1 MNEAFEHAYG
11 KLTENGDFT
20 NSINEADVIIPKD
33 KMFDPDYISLTGI
46 ARQAKEAEDA
56 RIAKEAED
64 KRRAEAEIHLKP
76 MLDELSKAD
85 DKLELLFDKL
95 VPNSGKADSVAG
107 EMVRAMMRI
116 LYRDY
121 NDGDVFYEGY
131 GLETCGSSAEFLMGS
146 DADLTDDFKAI
157 VEDQLT
163 DEAYTEAITAISNKL
178 VEFIIN
184 NPYLMIENNS
194 IDSRNYGIDWLEEHQ
209 PKYDCTC
216 TLPEVVVDHI
226 NNGDIS
232 NNDVQWELES
242 WEIPGLGSIEK
253 NCDSLYVYRDTVEIS
268 GLTKDAYDWVDEHLY
283 KELESY
289 ANTLDEEYGS
299 TDPYDNGE
307 EFDDDI
313 DECME
318 SIDEDTAWDKIKHV
332 FDQIDDNPESQI
344 NEPKEE
350 PEEEHK
356 EESEVEPKEDH
367 EESINDRFNRV
378 KDAIAKVIDKW

>member
-11 KLTENGDFT
+11 KLTKNGDFT

-95 VPNSGKADSVAG
+95 VPSSGKADSVAG

-184 NPYLMIENNS
+184 NPYLMAENNS
-194 IDSRNYGIDWLEEHQ
+194 IDSRNYDIDWLEEHQ

-232 NNDVQWELES
+232 DNDVQWELES

-332 FDQIDDNPESQI
+332 FDQIDDNPELQI

-356 EESEVEPKEDH
+356 EESEVDPKEDH

>member
-1 MNEAFEHAYG
+1 MSLKSMNEAFEHAYG

-157 VEDQLT
+157 VEDQLA

-184 NPYLMIENNS
+184 NPYLIVEDNN
-194 IDSRNYGIDWLEEHQ
+194 IDSRNYGIDWLEENQ
-209 PKYDCTC
+209 PKYDYSC

-226 NNGDIS
+226 DNGDIS

-332 FDQIDDNPESQI
+332 FD
-344 NEPKEE
+344 
-350 PEEEHK
+350 
-356 EESEVEPKEDH
+356 
-367 EESINDRFNRV
+367 
-378 KDAIAKVIDKW
+378 

>member
-11 KLTENGDFT
+11 KLTKNGDFT
-20 NSINEADVIIPKD
+20 DSINEADVIIPKD
-33 KMFDPDYISLTGI
+33 KMFDPDYTSLTGI

-95 VPNSGKADSVAG
+95 VPSSGKADSVAG

-232 NNDVQWELES
+232 DNDVQWELES

>member
-20 NSINEADVIIPKD
+20 DSINEADVIIPKD

-95 VPNSGKADSVAG
+95 VPSSGKADSVAG

-232 NNDVQWELES
+232 DNDVQWELES

-356 EESEVEPKEDH
+356 EESEVDPKEDH

>member
-76 MLDELSKAD
+76 MLDELSKTD

-184 NPYLMIENNS
+184 NPYLIVENNS
-194 IDSRNYGIDWLEEHQ
+194 IDSRNYDIDWLEEHQ

-232 NNDVQWELES
+232 DNDVQWELES

-356 EESEVEPKEDH
+356 EESEVDPKEDH

>member
-20 NSINEADVIIPKD
+20 DSINEADIIIPKD

-95 VPNSGKADSVAG
+95 VPSSGKADSVAG

-232 NNDVQWELES
+232 DNDVQWELES

-332 FDQIDDNPESQI
+332 FDQIDDNSESQI

-350 PEEEHK
+350 SEEEHR
-356 EESEVEPKEDH
+356 EESEVDPKEDH

>member
-11 KLTENGDFT
+11 KLNENGDFID
-20 NSINEADVIIPKD
+20 SINEADVVIPKD
-33 KMFDPDYISLTGI
+33 KMFDPDSISLTGI

-64 KRRAEAEIHLKP
+64 KRKAEAEIRLKP
-76 MLDELSKAD
+76 TLDEVNKAS
-85 DKLELLFDKL
+85 DKLEVLFDKL
-95 VPNSGKADSVAG
+95 VPNSGAAQSVAG

-131 GLETCGSSAEFLMGS
+131 GLETCGSSAEFLMDS
-146 DADLTDDFKAI
+146 EADLADDFKAI
-157 VEDQLT
+157 AEDQLT

-232 NNDVQWELES
+232 DNDVQWELES

-332 FDQIDDNPESQI
+332 FDQIDDNSESQI

-350 PEEEHK
+350 SEEEHR
-356 EESEVEPKEDH
+356 EESEVDPKEDH

>member
-184 NPYLMIENNS
+184 NPYLIVENNS
-194 IDSRNYGIDWLEEHQ
+194 IDSRNYDIDWLEEHQ

-283 KELESY
+283 KDLESY

-299 TDPYDNGE
+299 TDPYDNSE

-367 EESINDRFNRV
+367 EESINDKFNRV
-378 KDAIAKVIDKW
+378 KDVIAKIIDKW

>member
-95 VPNSGKADSVAG
+95 VPSSGKADSVAG

-232 NNDVQWELES
+232 DNDVQWELES

-356 EESEVEPKEDH
+356 EESEVDPKEDH

>member
-11 KLTENGDFT
+11 KLTKNGDFT
-20 NSINEADVIIPKD
+20 DSINEADVIIPKD

-95 VPNSGKADSVAG
+95 VPSSGKADSVAG

-232 NNDVQWELES
+232 DNDVQWELES

>member
-11 KLTENGDFT
+11 ELTENGDFT

-184 NPYLMIENNS
+184 NPYLIVEDNN
-194 IDSRNYGIDWLEEHQ
+194 IDSRNYGIDWLEENQ
-209 PKYDCTC
+209 PKYDYSC

-226 NNGDIS
+226 DNGDIS

-283 KELESY
+283 NELESY
-289 ANTLDEEYGS
+289 ASTLDEEYGS
-299 TDPYDNGE
+299 IDHDE
-307 EFDDDI
+307 EYDDDL
-313 DECME
+313 DESMK
-318 SIDEDTAWDKIKHV
+318 SIDENTILDKIKNV
-332 FDQIDDNPESQI
+332 IDQIDDNPESQT

>member
-1 MNEAFEHAYG
+1 MNEAFEYAYG

-20 NSINEADVIIPKD
+20 DSINEADIIIPKD

-95 VPNSGKADSVAG
+95 VPSSGKADSVAG

-232 NNDVQWELES
+232 DNDVQWELES

-344 NEPKEE
+344 N
-350 PEEEHK
+350 
-356 EESEVEPKEDH
+356 
-367 EESINDRFNRV
+367 
-378 KDAIAKVIDKW
+378 

>member
-20 NSINEADVIIPKD
+20 DSINEADIIIPKD

-95 VPNSGKADSVAG
+95 VPSSGKADSVAG

-146 DADLTDDFKAI
+146 EADLTDDFKAI

-184 NPYLMIENNS
+184 NPYLMVENNS

-253 NCDSLYVYRDTVEIS
+253 NCDSLYVYSDTVEIS

-299 TDPYDNGE
+299 TDHYDNGE

-318 SIDEDTAWDKIKHV
+318 SIDEDTAWDKIKRV
-332 FDQIDDNPESQI
+332 FDQIDDNSESQI

-350 PEEEHK
+350 SEEEHR
-356 EESEVEPKEDH
+356 EESEVDPKEDH